1 MTEIAGRSSAASLMN
16 FVVGP
21 KDAPITLHFSLVFGQ
36 DYTNIQSDDPIPPL
50 NVNGLRRLAK
60 HLSALADLLEFSRPA
75 YGAAEAKARAAAE
88 ILRRVQ
94 NAPDPP
100 GTVRTEFR

>member
-36 DYTNIQSDDPIPPL
+36 DYTNIQSDEPIPPL

-75 YGAAEAKARAAAE
+75 YGAAEARAKSAAQFLQLLEERKKAE
-88 ILRRVQ
+88 TINRRS
-94 NAPDPP
+94 D
-100 GTVRTEFR
+100 R